1 MSWSSFGGP
10 LPVWSHHSFLNL
22 AKPLRLWSRLSKSM
36 RCTNNCNAC
45 SWHWSAER
53 TQFFSMT
60 VPDCML
66 HNQCFQSWINWAMK
80 FCLILHIHLTSRHL
94 TTTSSSISTTFYR
107 ENASTTIWQK
117 MLSNSSSTSKARIFT
132 LQEQTNLF
140 LIGKNMLIVM
150 VPVLINKDVL
160 EPTYNDLK
168 FMVQTTITFAPTLYI
183 KCRMNEPYDH

>member
-1 MSWSSFGGP
+1 
-10 LPVWSHHSFLNL
+10 
-22 AKPLRLWSRLSKSM
+22 
-36 RCTNNCNAC
+36 
-45 SWHWSAER
+45 
-53 TQFFSMT
+53 
-60 VPDCML
+60 
-66 HNQCFQSWINWAMK
+66 MK

>member
-1 MSWSSFGGP
+1 M
-10 LPVWSHHSFLNL
+10 
-22 AKPLRLWSRLSKSM
+22 
-36 RCTNNCNAC
+36 
-45 SWHWSAER
+45 
-53 TQFFSMT
+53 
-60 VPDCML
+60 
-66 HNQCFQSWINWAMK
+66 NWAMK
-80 FCLILHIHLTSRHL
+80 IRLTCCIHPISCQL

-140 LIGKNMLIVM
+140 LKIGKNMSILM
-150 VPVLINKDVL
+150 VPILINKHVL

-183 KCRMNEPYDH
+183 KYRKLSIVRKLGKECSPGFSSVTEHILSL